1 MSRAQRLTFL
11 GIAAVIAIV
20 AVVLLVSSGSGNDD
34 ETEASGTQSNATATA
49 TATATSENMQG
60 AEPTSTPE
68 ETQNEPPLPVLE
80 KGKVSKIRVKQGETV
95 AFTVHVDQPDE
106 VHVHGYDIEK
116 EVAPGKDT
124 KISFKADITGIFDIE
139 LHSTDEQI
147 AQLRVDPD

>member
-20 AVVLLVSSGSGNDD
+20 AVVILVSSGSGDD
-34 ETEASGTQSNATATA
+34 ETEATGSQAQATATPTP
-49 TATATSENMQG
+49 TATADDGQ
-60 AEPTSTPE
+60 AQATSTPE

-80 KGKVSKIRVKQGETV
+80 KDKVSKIRVKQGDQV
-95 AFTVHVDQPDE
+95 AFTVHVDQPDT

-116 EVAPGKDT
+116 DVQPGKDT
-124 KISFKADITGIFDIE
+124 KISFNADITGIFDIE

-147 AQLRVDPD
+147 AQLRVDPN

>member
-20 AVVLLVSSGSGNDD
+20 AVVILVSSGSGGDD
-34 ETEASGTQSNATATA
+34 ETEATGSQAQATATA
-49 TATATSENMQG
+49 TPTATADGGQ
-60 AEPTSTPE
+60 AEPTATPE
-68 ETQNEPPLPVLE
+68 EPPTEPPLPVLE

-95 AFTVHVDQPDE
+95 AFTVHVDQPDT
-106 VHVHGYDIEK
+106 VHVHGYDIEQD
-116 EVAPGKDT
+116 VAPGKDT

-147 AQLRVDPD
+147 AQLRVDPK